1 MANYT
6 MTLKEMLTQTPL
18 FDFDYTFESEY
29 ITKSELENLIIST
42 YLYYEI
48 GSETIERFKQMF
60 IIDYL
65 LKLNNFIEKINNYD
79 LFLKSK
85 NNNRR
90 EYGVDTNKTMNTN
103 ELTPP
108 MSLNINTSNYSTKKD
123 LRNDNIGSTGWE
135 TVFPV
140 ELYQKIDR
148 GIKNYLYE
156 FIYSLSDNF
165 MGVF

>member
-6 MTLKEMLTQTPL
+6 MTLKEMLTQTSL
-18 FDFDYTFESEY
+18 FDFDYTFESKY
-29 ITKSELENLIIST
+29 ITKTELENLIIST

-85 NNNRR
+85 DNNRR

-108 MSLNINTSNYSTKKD
+108 MSLNINTSN
-123 LRNDNIGSTGWE
+123 
-135 TVFPV
+135 
-140 ELYQKIDR
+140 
-148 GIKNYLYE
+148 
-156 FIYSLSDNF
+156 
-165 MGVF
+165 